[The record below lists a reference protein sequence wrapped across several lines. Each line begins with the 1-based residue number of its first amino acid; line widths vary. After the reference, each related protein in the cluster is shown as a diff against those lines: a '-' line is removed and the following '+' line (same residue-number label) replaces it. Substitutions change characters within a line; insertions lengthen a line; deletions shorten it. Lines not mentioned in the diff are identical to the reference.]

1 MSRFARRVRRR
12 RRNSLRRP
20 RFDYTSA
27 GGYFVTMNTWKR
39 LKVFGNIQRG
49 RMIPSALGRVVWDC
63 WRAIPDHFDHVR
75 LGAMVVM
82 PDHVHAIIHIVDSR
96 GPDLA
101 REVASVGATHASP
114 LLDVASRVG
123 EVASREVARVGATH
137 ASPLL
142 DVASPVLDVASRVGD
157 VASREVARVGATHA
171 SPVLDV
177 ASCVGEVA
185 SREVARVG
193 ATHASPVLDVASRVG
208 EVASRE
214 VARVGATHA
223 SPVLDVA
230 SCVGEVVSRVVAQAG
245 GRGAPGGSL
254 GAVVGA
260 WKAASA
266 RLVNLARGTPGAPL
280 WHRGYHDRIIRD
292 EWALRCIT
300 RYIIRNPERW
310 ERDRRRPKP

>member
-39 LKVFGNIQRG
+39 LKVFGNIERG

-82 PDHVHAIIHIVDSR
+82 PDHVHATIHIVDSR

-123 EVASREVARVGATH
+123 EVASREVARVGATR

-142 DVASPVLDVASRVGD
+142 D
-157 VASREVARVGATHA
+157 
-171 SPVLDV
+171 
-177 ASCVGEVA
+177 
-185 SREVARVG
+185 
-193 ATHASPVLDVASRVG
+193 
-208 EVASRE
+208 
-214 VARVGATHA
+214 
-223 SPVLDVA
+223 
-230 SCVGEVVSRVVAQAG
+230 G

>member
-1 MSRFARRVRRR
+1 MSRFGPRLRRRRR

-39 LKVFGNIQRG
+39 LKVFGNIERG

-63 WRAIPDHFDHVR
+63 WSAIPDHFDHVR

-82 PDHVHAIIHIVDSR
+82 PDHVHAIIHIVESR

-101 REVASVGATHASP
+101 
-114 LLDVASRVG
+114 
-123 EVASREVARVGATH
+123 REVARVGATH
-137 ASPLL
+137 ASP
-142 DVASPVLDVASRVGD
+142 SLDVASRVGD
-157 VASREVARVGATHA
+157 VAT
-171 SPVLDV
+171 
-177 ASCVGEVA
+177 
-185 SREVARVG
+185 REVARVG

-214 VARVGATHA
+214 VARVGATRA
-223 SPVLDVA
+223 SPLLD
-230 SCVGEVVSRVVAQAG
+230 G